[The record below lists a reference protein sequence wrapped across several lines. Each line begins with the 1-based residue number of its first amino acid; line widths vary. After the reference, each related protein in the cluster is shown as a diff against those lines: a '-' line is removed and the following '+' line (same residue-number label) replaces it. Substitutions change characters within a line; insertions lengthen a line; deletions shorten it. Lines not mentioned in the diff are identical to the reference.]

1 MNDLDKLWLRTLE
14 EVVNR
19 AAHEVKDS
27 LNGVSLNLEVIRS
40 RSTGVAANGQS
51 LATFA
56 SFATSATEQLEQL
69 SARTEAVLFLA
80 RPARDPADVAL
91 TLKHLASL
99 LVPTAKSEGGSLTV
113 DGYQRSAPTA
123 APAQAT
129 RLALAAGLLMLT
141 KEGGG
146 SRCHLNSNGETVVRF
161 SHESAGACSLDST
174 VAKAIAEYSISNVRS
189 GSDLIL
195 RFPGYP

>member
-1 MNDLDKLWLRTLE
+1 MIDVDRLWLRTLE

-40 RSTGVAANGQS
+40 RSSGPVANGQS
-51 LATFA
+51 FAT
-56 SFATSATEQLEQL
+56 FATSATEQLEQL

-113 DGYQRSAPTA
+113 DGYERSTPTGAPG
-123 APAQAT
+123 QAT

-141 KEGGG
+141 KEGGD
-146 SRCHLNSNGETVVRF
+146 SRCHLDSNGGTVVRF
-161 SHESAGACSLDST
+161 SHESADACSLDST
-174 VAKAIAEYSISNVRS
+174 VAKAIAEHSISSVRS

>member
-1 MNDLDKLWLRTLE
+1 VIDVDRLWLRTLE

-40 RSTGVAANGQS
+40 RSTGSGANGQS
-51 LATFA
+51 FATFA
-56 SFATSATEQLEQL
+56 TFATSATEQLEQL

-113 DGYQRSAPTA
+113 DGYERSTPTG

-141 KEGGG
+141 KEGGD
-146 SRCHLNSNGETVVRF
+146 SRCHLDSNGGTVVRF
-161 SHESAGACSLDST
+161 SHESADTCSLDST
-174 VAKAIAEYSISNVRS
+174 VAKAIAEHSISSVRS
-189 GSDLIL
+189 GPDLIL